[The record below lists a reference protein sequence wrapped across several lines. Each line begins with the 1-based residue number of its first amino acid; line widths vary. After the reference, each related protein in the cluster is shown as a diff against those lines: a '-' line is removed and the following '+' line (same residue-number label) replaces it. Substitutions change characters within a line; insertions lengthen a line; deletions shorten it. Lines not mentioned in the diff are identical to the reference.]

1 MLVRTYKVKECL
13 HFDIVMFEIQK
24 RLLDVIFYEM
34 KRFIDRK
41 YKYIDR
47 SLFLH
52 LSEITK
58 WTQG

>member
-1 MLVRTYKVKECL
+1 
-13 HFDIVMFEIQK
+13 MFKIQK
-24 RLLDVIFYEM
+24 RLLDDIFLKM